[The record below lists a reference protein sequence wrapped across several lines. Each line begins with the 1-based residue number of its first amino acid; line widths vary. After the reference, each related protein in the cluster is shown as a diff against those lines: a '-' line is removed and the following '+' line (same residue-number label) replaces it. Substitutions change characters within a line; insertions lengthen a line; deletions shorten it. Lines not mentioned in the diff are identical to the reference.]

1 MFILGLETSG
11 QPGSVA
17 ILDEQGVLA
26 HSSYEQPGMHA
37 EHLLDHVE
45 AAIRSVGCERHHLGK
60 IAVGIGPG
68 NFTGLRVG
76 IALASGIGLGL
87 NIGVVGVCSLASMAS
102 AIVAPELDVRFI
114 VRDARRGEVFCAA
127 FTKRGDAL
135 IAPTLV
141 GTNNLFEWLGSK
153 SGALATRSGVRS
165 ALAGD
170 GLQWLSVQEKKELG
184 AYIPDGAELLWP
196 DARQTALIGL
206 RLQTSQTIAPDY
218 VRDADAKMPNLTL
231 NPLLNA
237 EGPWGVSPNVN
248 KVTPS

>member
-1 MFILGLETSG
+1 VFILGLETSG

-87 NIGVVGVCSLASMAS
+87 SIGVVGVCSLASMAS
-102 AIVAPELDVRFI
+102 AIVAPEIDMRFI

-127 FTKRGDAL
+127 FSIHGDVL

-141 GTNNLFEWLGSK
+141 GTGRLFEWLNCHSVGS
-153 SGALATRSGVRS
+153 ATTGVPS

-170 GLQWLSVQEKKELG
+170 GLQWLSVQEKDALG

-196 DARQTALIGL
+196 DARQTALIGS

-218 VRDADAKMPNLTL
+218 VRDADAKIPNLTR

-237 EGPWGVSPNVN
+237 EGRWGVSPDASNL
-248 KVTPS
+248 TPR

>member
-1 MFILGLETSG
+1 
-11 QPGSVA
+11 V
-17 ILDEQGVLA
+17 DERGVLA
-26 HSSYEQPGMHA
+26 HSSYAQPGMHA

-45 AAIRSVGCERHHLGK
+45 LAMKSAGCARHHLGK

-102 AIVAPELDVRFI
+102 AIVAPEIGVRFI

-127 FTKRGDAL
+127 FTNHGESL

-141 GTNNLFEWLGSK
+141 GTSQLFEWLSSH
-153 SGALATRSGVRS
+153 SGDLANNGVQS

-170 GLQWLSVQEKKELG
+170 GLQWLSVQEKDRLE
-184 AYIPDGAELLWP
+184 AFIPDGAESLWP
-196 DARQTALIGL
+196 DATQTALIGS

-218 VRDADAKMPNLTL
+218 VRDADAKMPNLTR

-237 EGPWGVSPNVN
+237 EGPWGVSPDAS
-248 KVTPS
+248 KPTPR

>member
-17 ILDEQGVLA
+17 IVDEQGLLA
-26 HSSYEQPGMHA
+26 HSSYAQPGMHA

-45 AAIRSVGCERHHLGK
+45 VAMKSAGCARHQLEK

-87 NIGVVGVCSLASMAS
+87 NVGVVGVCSLASMAS
-102 AIVAPELDVRFI
+102 AIVAPEIDVRFI

-127 FTKRGDAL
+127 FTRLGDAL

-141 GTNNLFEWLGSK
+141 ETNQLFAWLGSHL
-153 SGALATRSGVRS
+153 GALANSGAQS

-170 GLQWLSVQEKKELG
+170 GLQWLNVHEQVGLG
-184 AYIPDGAELLWP
+184 AYIPVGAELLSP
-196 DARQTALIGL
+196 DARQTALIGSKM
-206 RLQTSQTIAPDY
+206 QTSSIIAPAY
-218 VRDADAKMPNLTL
+218 VRDADAKMPNLTR

-237 EGPWGVSPNVN
+237 QDPWGVSPDAG
-248 KVTPS
+248 KVKSR

>member
-1 MFILGLETSG
+1 MYILGLETSG

-17 ILDEQGVLA
+17 IVDEQGVLA
-26 HSSYEQPGMHA
+26 HSSYAQPGMHA

-45 AAIRSVGCERHHLGK
+45 VAMKSAGCARHHLGK

-87 NIGVVGVCSLASMAS
+87 NIGVVGVCSLASMAL
-102 AIVAPELDVRFI
+102 AIVAPEINVRFI

-127 FTKRGDAL
+127 FSNLGDVL

-141 GTNNLFEWLGSK
+141 GIGQLFEWLNCHSVA
-153 SGALATRSGVRS
+153 SANSGVPS

-170 GLQWLSVQEKKELG
+170 GLQWLSVQEKDGLG
-184 AYIPDGAELLWP
+184 AYIPNGAELLWP
-196 DARQTALIGL
+196 DARQTALIGS

-218 VRDADAKMPNLTL
+218 VRDADAKMPNLTR

-237 EGPWGVSPNVN
+237 EGHWGVSPDAS
-248 KVTPS
+248 KLTSR